1 MKWMIGTLLVVL
13 ASAGVAQAEET
24 LRCGNKI
31 VRVGMTSDE
40 VRGYCG
46 APTATEVEDHDV
58 RAGIRVVGIT
68 QLHIWTYKRGNSQ
81 AAAILEF
88 DEGVLLSI
96 EYDSKK

>member
-1 MKWMIGTLLVVL
+1 MKWMMGALFLVL
-13 ASAGVAQAEET
+13 GSAGVAQAEET

-46 APTATEVEDHDV
+46 APTATKVEDHDV
-58 RAGIRVVGIT
+58 RAGPRVVGTT
-68 QLHIWTYKRGNSQ
+68 QLHIWIYKRGNSK

-96 EYDSKK
+96 EYDSKI

>member
-1 MKWMIGTLLVVL
+1 MKRIIAALLVVL

-24 LRCGNKI
+24 LRCGSKI

-40 VRGYCG
+40 VRKYCG
-46 APTATEVEDHDV
+46 APTTAEVEDHDV
-58 RAGIRVVGIT
+58 RAGTRLVGTT